1 MKTPFNPEKPLVNK
15 EYLLEKFSGK
25 GGWTFAVIPE
35 ILQDKKAP
43 FGWVTVRGSIDD
55 YELKNYRL
63 MPMGNGK
70 LFLPLKAAVRK
81 KIKKEAG
88 DYVKV
93 ILYKDDSDIE
103 IPNELK
109 LCLKDEPQAYE
120 GFMNL
125 TKGAQKTYIDWIYSA
140 KKEQTK
146 ADRIAIMIN
155 KIIKGETFQTKPLK

>member
-1 MKTPFNPEKPLVNK
+1 MEKPLVNK
-15 EYLLEKFSGK
+15 KYLLEKFSGK

-43 FGWVTVRGSIDD
+43 FGWVSVCGTIDD
-55 YELKNYRL
+55 YELKNYKL

-70 LFLPLKAAVRK
+70 LFLPLKAEIRK

-88 DYVKV
+88 DYIKV
-93 ILYKDDSDIE
+93 ILYKDNSSIE

-109 LCLKDEPQAYE
+109 LCLKDEPLAYDC
-120 GFMNL
+120 FIKL
-125 TKGAQKTYIDWIYSA
+125 TQGEQKTYIDWIYSA

-146 ADRIAIMIN
+146 ADRIATMIN
-155 KIIKGETFQTKPLK
+155 KIIKGERFNK

>member
-1 MKTPFNPEKPLVNK
+1 MEKPLVDK

-35 ILQDKKAP
+35 IIQDKSAS
-43 FGWVTVRGSIDD
+43 FGWVTVRGSIDGH
-55 YELKNYRL
+55 ELNHYKL

-93 ILYKDDSDIE
+93 ILYKDTSDIE
-103 IPNELK
+103 IPNELER
-109 LCLKDEPQAYE
+109 CLKDEPLA
-120 GFMNL
+120 FKNFIKL
-125 TKGAQKTYIDWIYSA
+125 TKGEQKIFIDWIYSA
-140 KKEQTK
+140 KKDQTK
-146 ADRIAIMIN
+146 VERIATTIN
-155 KIIKGETFQTKPLK
+155 KIIKGEKL

>member
-1 MKTPFNPEKPLVNK
+1 MEKPLVDK

-35 ILQDKKAP
+35 IIQDKSAP
-43 FGWVTVRGSIDD
+43 FGWVTVCGSIDG
-55 YELKNYRL
+55 YELNHYKL

-93 ILYKDDSDIE
+93 TLYKDDSAIE
-103 IPNELK
+103 IPNELE

-120 GFMNL
+120 SFISL
-125 TKGAQKTYIDWIYSA
+125 SKGEQKAYIDWIYSA
-140 KKEQTK
+140 KKDQTK
-146 ADRIAIMIN
+146 VERIAATIN
-155 KIIKGETFQTKPLK
+155 KIIKREEFQ

>member
-1 MKTPFNPEKPLVNK
+1 MEKPLVNK
-15 EYLLEKFSGK
+15 EYLLEKFPGK

-55 YELKNYRL
+55 YEFKNYKL

-70 LFLPLKAAVRK
+70 LFLPLKVAVRK

-93 ILYKDDSDIE
+93 ILYKDDSPLE
-103 IPNELK
+103 IPNELE

-120 GFMNL
+120 SFINL
-125 TKGAQKTYIDWIYSA
+125 TNGQQKAFIEWIYSA
-140 KKEQTK
+140 KKDETK
-146 ADRIAIMIN
+146 VERIATTIN
-155 KIIKGETFQTKPLK
+155 KIIKGEKF